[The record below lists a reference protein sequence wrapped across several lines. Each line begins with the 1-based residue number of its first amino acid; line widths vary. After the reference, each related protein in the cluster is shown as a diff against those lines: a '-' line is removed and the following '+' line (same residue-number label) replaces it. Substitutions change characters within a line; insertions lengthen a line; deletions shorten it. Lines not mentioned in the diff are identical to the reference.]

1 MIIRRRDID
10 QPLPGKRHHG
20 CRICLIIPEV
30 IGDTKSSPDH
40 QCRHRQSV
48 PQQCPE
54 IRLYEIACFPVT
66 CLHGVLMPFFSTL
79 IPTYVP
85 CYALSPS
92 VSLVPAIQHHIRISA
107 NLFIT
112 FGTTQFI
119 DLAAAYSGN
128 VFTLQFCQMLQNI
141 FSLTTADTEALRRTV

>member
-1 MIIRRRDID
+1 MIEQLQQYIIKRRMIIRRRDID

-40 QCRHRQSV
+40 QCCHRQSV
-48 PQQCPE
+48 PQQRQKL
-54 IRLYEIACFPVT
+54 RLYEIACFPVT
-66 CLHGVLMPFFSTL
+66 CLHAVLMPFFSTL
-79 IPTYVP
+79 IPTLIATYIP

-92 VSLVPAIQHHIRISA
+92 VSLVPAIQHHVRIPA
-107 NLFIT
+107 DLFIAL
-112 FGTTQFI
+112 GTAQFI

-128 VFTLQFCQMLQNI
+128 VFTL
-141 FSLTTADTEALRRTV
+141 